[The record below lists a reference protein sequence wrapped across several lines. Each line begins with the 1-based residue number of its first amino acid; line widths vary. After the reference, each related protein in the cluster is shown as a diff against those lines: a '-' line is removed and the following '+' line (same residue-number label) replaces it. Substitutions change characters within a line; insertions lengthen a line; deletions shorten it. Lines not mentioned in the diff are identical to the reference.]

1 MKSHAF
7 CRSLSYRAPAPKSNG
22 PHFPG
27 CPCRSQLG
35 TDTCTLDSCMNAIL
49 VHTVHDYL
57 VYRRSLCISV
67 WRPVLS
73 FKAASSSRSWMILHL
88 LTCEYYK
95 FLHQFCVEGWLL
107 PVSAFT
113 SGAAQTPSM
122 FIVLWWLSR
131 REIAAKPFSRK
142 KNKAGGITPCLQT
155 ILQNCSDQN
164 SMALAQKQMHRLMEQ
179 NRAPR
184 NKPTLI
190 WSRNRWQRRQEYA
203 VGKRQP
209 LQ

>member
-35 TDTCTLDSCMNAIL
+35 ADTCTLDSCMNAIL

-57 VYRRSLCISV
+57 VCRRSLCISV

-113 SGAAQTPSM
+113 SGAAQTPLYVHRSM
-122 FIVLWWLSR
+122 VVI
-131 REIAAKPFSRK
+131 K
-142 KNKAGGITPCLQT
+142 KRDCCQT
-155 ILQNCSDQN
+155 ILEKEERSWRYHSLSSDHTT
-164 SMALAQKQMHRLMEQ
+164 K
-179 NRAPR
+179 
-184 NKPTLI
+184 
-190 WSRNRWQRRQEYA
+190 
-203 VGKRQP
+203 